1 VTELGA
7 EDEYELL
14 SYNPYA
20 ASDDERRWYVDCVH
34 PHGTVPAMMLN
45 DDHSRVC
52 GLMLESGAI
61 CMYLAERHAHLLP
74 QPDAVSDYLESVPMG
89 RRQVKICGVKRH
101 GERGAR
107 AYNGGLEAERSPLP
121 PCKNSSDLY
130 QFSKSGVIWICPPQS
145 TLWRRHCLY
154 RLSFALE
161 NTTGGKLAAAQSD
174 GARGRVTRIQILFAC
189 PIKQHQLISII
200 LPAQH

>member
-45 DDHSRVC
+45 DDHGRVR

-74 QPDAVSDYLESVPMG
+74 QPDAVSDYLESVP
-89 RRQVKICGVKRH
+89 RGVARSKYV
-101 GERGAR
+101 GEETWRAR
-107 AYNGGLEAERSPLP
+107 SASL
-121 PCKNSSDLY
+121 
-130 QFSKSGVIWICPPQS
+130 
-145 TLWRRHCLY
+145 
-154 RLSFALE
+154 
-161 NTTGGKLAAAQSD
+161 
-174 GARGRVTRIQILFAC
+174 
-189 PIKQHQLISII
+189 
-200 LPAQH
+200 